1 KPKSEQ
7 RINDGERLNRLFVV
21 EIVPVLF
28 VGEVE
33 AGPYYPDLMHTVGCE
48 QSPAL
53 ELAKRRLARKV
64 RQQGRVRRKAPGSVE
79 LGSFREFSGRITH
92 QTRRLQNSG
101 VGRLL
106 RQNASQIRQEIVSS
120 LLVTF
125 GCPQVV
131 ALALKQMSCEQQSL
145 DLARACRAH
154 QVVRARP

>member
-1 KPKSEQ
+1 LPLAIQISRQLNRVTRSSSCRDYRATKMIIHSRVQVECIKRQPVRTRKPKSEQ

-53 ELAKRRLARKV
+53 ELAKRRLDRKV

-106 RQNASQIRQEIVSS
+106 RQN
-120 LLVTF
+120 
-125 GCPQVV
+125 
-131 ALALKQMSCEQQSL
+131 
-145 DLARACRAH
+145 
-154 QVVRARP
+154 